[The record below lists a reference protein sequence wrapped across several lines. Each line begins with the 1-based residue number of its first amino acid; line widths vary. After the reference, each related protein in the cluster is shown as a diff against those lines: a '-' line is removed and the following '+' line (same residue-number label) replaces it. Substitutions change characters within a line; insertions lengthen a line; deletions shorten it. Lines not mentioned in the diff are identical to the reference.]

1 MNEMLLAYYMGYAFC
16 HGVNV
21 QHLLAPQELAVPYVI
36 YWDNKVP
43 TPVPYYASS
52 QEEAVANA
60 RLARRQAHDVTG
72 WSSGRE
78 GFVTQKDGTKLDA
91 LVVEGWVPALDAP
104 LEVFVYYRR
113 NPFRLIYGFLW
124 KVNPQA
130 RKDTQAFA
138 AEFQRGIQ
146 AHPFGEQ
153 CMNDV
158 QNAEQVQF
166 SR

>member
-1 MNEMLLAYYMGYAFC
+1 MNEILLAYYMGYAFC

-21 QHLLAPQELAVPYVI
+21 QHLLAPKELTVPYVI
-36 YWDNKVP
+36 YWDSKVP
-43 TPVPYYASS
+43 KAIPYPASS
-52 QEEAVANA
+52 QEDAVASA
-60 RLARRQAHDVTG
+60 RSARRQVHDVTG

-78 GFVTQKDGTKLDA
+78 GFVTQKDGTQLDA
-91 LVVEGWVPALDAP
+91 LVVEGWVPSLDVP
-104 LEVFVYYRR
+104 LEVFVYYRKS
-113 NPFRLIYGFLW
+113 PFRLIYGFFW
-124 KVNPQA
+124 KANPQA
-130 RKDTQAFA
+130 RKDVQAFA

-158 QNAEQVQF
+158 QNAERVQF